1 MDPLSAAA
9 SVIACYQL
17 ASELGCQCLRY
28 ARGVRQAQK
37 DGDFVVTQIQMFQ
50 LSLHHLQGMLANEA
64 ANPNGGSRLKF
75 LHEIMNGTSSSLM
88 LCTRELEGIRAKLA
102 KAQSGGSLREVFHK
116 LSWPLKQ
123 EEIDRAINTLNSFAE
138 AIDRGLAIDSNEVV
152 REIDSTTKIINSMTK
167 QILISTESAEAQ
179 QKQREKLRKDEE
191 ERQKAAKLR
200 EDILTWLAHPDP
212 SEIHN
217 IASRA
222 RKSTETGRWFLDGS
236 PFQLFTETSQ
246 SVLWLHG
253 DSGCGKSI
261 LCSAIIDKLRV
272 LRSEKPS
279 LRLAYW
285 YFSVNDASRR
295 SLQSL
300 VRALFTQLCPAST
313 APPAL
318 IRLWGANREGRE
330 APQISESIQALV
342 QMLGETLVHEVSEN
356 VFIVIDALDESNE
369 TERTEVIDLLQ
380 RIISLN
386 TDIHVL
392 VTSRSSTVGVEQ
404 HLKDAVKLFNV
415 VMAHQQAD
423 EDILT
428 HITERLQNDE
438 DLKKWSSDLRKEI
451 EEALVTNAAGMFRW
465 VDCQLQA
472 IRRCRKTKELRKALK
487 SLPKDLRELYT
498 RELANVEDSAV
509 EDVRKILGWLTYPQ
523 RPYVCDVNRF
533 LLPTLSPHIIQ
544 TKNRRSGRNACCGSE
559 LRSS

>member
-17 ASELGCQCLRY
+17 ASEVGCQCLRY
-28 ARGVRQAQK
+28 VRGVRQAQK
-37 DGDFVVTQIQMFQ
+37 DGDFVVAQIQMFQ

-75 LHEIMNGTSSSLM
+75 LHDVMNGTSSSLM
-88 LCTRELEGIRAKLA
+88 LCSKELEGIQAKLA
-102 KAQSGGSLREVFHK
+102 KAQSSGGLREVFHK

-123 EEIDRAINTLNSFAE
+123 EEVDRAMTTLKSFAE
-138 AIDRGLAIDSNEVV
+138 VIDRGLTIDSNEVV
-152 REIDSTTKIINSMTK
+152 RGIDSTTKTINNTTK
-167 QILISTESAEAQ
+167 QILISTESAETQ

-191 ERQKAAKLR
+191 ERQKAEKLR
-200 EDILTWLAHPDP
+200 EDILDWLTHPDP

-217 IASRA
+217 VASRA
-222 RKSTETGRWFLDGS
+222 RKSTETGRWFLDGAL
-236 PFQLFTETSQ
+236 FQIFSETPR

-313 APPAL
+313 TPPAL
-318 IRLWGANREGRE
+318 IRLWDANRKGRE
-330 APQISESIQALV
+330 APQTSESIQALV
-342 QMLGETLVHEVSEN
+342 QMLGESLVHEVRPIF
-356 VFIVIDALDESNE
+356 FIVIDALDESNE
-369 TERTEVIDLLQ
+369 TERAEIIDLLH
-380 RIISLN
+380 RIVSLN

-392 VTSRSSTVGVEQ
+392 VTSRSNTVGVER
-404 HLKDAVKLFNV
+404 HLQDAVKFFNV

-438 DLKKWSSDLRKEI
+438 DLKKWSSDLRKKI
-451 EEALVTNAAGMFRW
+451 EEALATNAAGMFRW

-472 IRRCRKTKELRKALK
+472 IRRCRKPKELITALE
-487 SLPKDLRELYT
+487 SLPEDLRELYA
-498 RELANVEDSAV
+498 RELANVEASAV
-509 EDVRKILGWLTYPQ
+509 EDVRKLLGWLTYPQ
-523 RPYVCDVNRF
+523 RPYVHDVIRF
-533 LLPTLSPHIIQ
+533 LLLTLIPHLVQ
-544 TKNRRSGRNACCGSE
+544 TKNRRSSRNACCGSK

>member
-1 MDPLSAAA
+1 MDPLSATA

-17 ASELGCQCLRY
+17 ASEVGCQCLRY
-28 ARGVRQAQK
+28 VQGVRQAQK
-37 DGDFVVTQIQMFQ
+37 DGDFVIAQIQMFQ
-50 LSLHHLQGMLANEA
+50 LSLHRLQGMLANEA
-64 ANPNGGSRLKF
+64 VNSNGGSRVKF
-75 LHEIMNGTSSSLM
+75 LHEIMNGNSSSLV
-88 LCTRELEGIRAKLA
+88 LCSRELEGLRVKLV

-123 EEIDRAINTLNSFAE
+123 EEVDRAITLLNSFAE
-138 AIDRGLAIDSNEVV
+138 AIDRGLAIDNNEVV
-152 REIDSTTKIINSMTK
+152 RGIDSTTKTINSTTK

-179 QKQREKLRKDEE
+179 QKQREKLRQDEE

-200 EDILTWLAHPDP
+200 EDILDWLSYPDP
-212 SEIHN
+212 SKIHN

-222 RKSTETGRWFLDGS
+222 RTSTETGRWFLDGS
-236 PFQLFTETSQ
+236 SFRLFTETPQ

-272 LRSEKPS
+272 LRSERPS

-300 VRALFTQLCPAST
+300 VRALLTQLCPAST
-313 APPAL
+313 APTAL
-318 IRLWGANREGRE
+318 IRLWDANRKGRE
-330 APQISESIQALV
+330 APQTSESTQALV
-342 QMLGETLVHEVSEN
+342 QMLGESLVHEVRADF
-356 VFIVIDALDESNE
+356 FIVIDALDESNE
-369 TERTEVIDLLQ
+369 NERAEIIDLLQ
-380 RIISLN
+380 RIVSLN
-386 TDIHVL
+386 TDVHVL
-392 VTSRSSTVGVEQ
+392 VTSRSNTIGVEQ
-404 HLKDAVKLFNV
+404 RLKDAVKFFNV

-428 HITERLQNDE
+428 HVTERLQNDKY
-438 DLKKWSSDLRKEI
+438 LKKWSSDLRTEI

-472 IRRCRKTKELRKALK
+472 IRRCRKPKELRKALK

-498 RELANVEDSAV
+498 RELANIEESTV
-509 EDVRKILGWLTYPQ
+509 EDVRKLLGWLTYPQ
-523 RPYVCDVNRF
+523 RPYVHDILRYT
-533 LLPTLSPHIIQ
+533 LPTLSFHVI
-544 TKNRRSGRNACCGSE
+544 
-559 LRSS
+559 

>member
-1 MDPLSAAA
+1 MDPLSAVA

-17 ASELGCQCLRY
+17 ASEVGCLCLRY
-28 ARGVRQAQK
+28 VRGVREAQK
-37 DGDFVVTQIQMFQ
+37 DSDFVIAQIQMFQ

-75 LHEIMNGTSSSLM
+75 LREIMDGNSSALV
-88 LCTRELEGIRAKLA
+88 LCSRELEGIRAKLA

-123 EEIDRAINTLNSFAE
+123 EEVDRAITTLNSFAE
-138 AIDRGLAIDSNEVV
+138 AINRGLAIDSNEVV
-152 REIDSTTKIINSMTK
+152 RGIDSTTKTINSTTK

-179 QKQREKLRKDEE
+179 QKQREKLRKDKE
-191 ERQKAAKLR
+191 ERQKAENLR
-200 EDILTWLAHPDP
+200 EDILDWLAHPDP

-222 RKSTETGRWFLDGS
+222 RISTETGRWFLDGA
-236 PFQLFTETSQ
+236 PFQVFTETPR

-272 LRSEKPS
+272 LRSKKPS
-279 LRLAYW
+279 IRLAYW
-285 YFSVNDASRR
+285 YFSVNDTSRR

-300 VRALFTQLCPAST
+300 VRALITQLCPAST

-318 IRLWGANREGRE
+318 IRLWDANRKGRE
-330 APQISESIQALV
+330 APQTSESVQGLV
-342 QMLGETLVHEVSEN
+342 QMLGETLEHEVHSIF
-356 VFIVIDALDESNE
+356 FIVIDALDESYE
-369 TERTEVIDLLQ
+369 TERAEIIDLLQ
-380 RIISLN
+380 RIVSLN
-386 TDIHVL
+386 MDIHVL
-392 VTSRSSTVGVEQ
+392 VTSRSNTVGVEQ
-404 HLKDAVKLFNV
+404 RLHNAVKLFKV

-428 HITERLQNDE
+428 YITERLQNDE
-438 DLKKWSSDLRKEI
+438 DLKKWSSNLRKDI

-472 IRRCRKTKELRKALK
+472 IRRCRKPKELKKALT
-487 SLPKDLRELYT
+487 SLPKDLRELYA

-509 EDVRKILGWLTYPQ
+509 GDVRKLLGWLTYPQ
-523 RPYVCDVNRF
+523 RPYVHNIIRF
-533 LLPTLSPHIIQ
+533 LLPTLIPHVV
-544 TKNRRSGRNACCGSE
+544 
-559 LRSS
+559 

>member
-1 MDPLSAAA
+1 MDPLSVAA

-17 ASELGCQCLRY
+17 ASAVGCQCLRY
-28 ARGVRQAQK
+28 VRGVRQAQK
-37 DGDFVVTQIQMFQ
+37 DGDFVIAQIQMFQ

-75 LHEIMNGTSSSLM
+75 LHEIMDGNSSALV
-88 LCTRELEGIRAKLA
+88 LCSRELEGIRAKLA
-102 KAQSGGSLREVFHK
+102 KAQSGGGLREVFHK

-123 EEIDRAINTLNSFAE
+123 EEVDRAINTLNSFAE

-152 REIDSTTKIINSMTK
+152 RGIDSTTKTINSTTK

-179 QKQREKLRKDEE
+179 QKQREKLRQEEE
-191 ERQKAAKLR
+191 ERQKAEKLR
-200 EDILTWLAHPDP
+200 EDILDWLAHPDP

-222 RKSTETGRWFLDGS
+222 RKSAKTGRWFLDGAQ
-236 PFQLFTETSQ
+236 FQEFCETPR

-261 LCSAIIDKLRV
+261 LCSSIIDKLRV

-285 YFSVNDASRR
+285 YFSLNDASRR

-318 IRLWGANREGRE
+318 IRLWDANRTGRE

-342 QMLGETLVHEVSEN
+342 QMLGEPLVHEVRAN
-356 VFIVIDALDESNE
+356 YFIVIDALDESNE
-369 TERTEVIDLLQ
+369 AERAEIVDLLR
-380 RIISLN
+380 RIVSLD

-392 VTSRSSTVGVEQ
+392 VTSRPNTVGVEQ
-404 HLKDAVKLFNV
+404 RLQDAVKLFNV
-415 VMAHQQAD
+415 VMAHQQAN
-423 EDILT
+423 EDILS
-428 HITERLQNDE
+428 HVTERLQNDE
-438 DLKKWSSDLRKEI
+438 DLKKWSSDLQKEI
-451 EEALVTNAAGMFRW
+451 EEALATNAAGMFRW

-472 IRRCRKTKELRKALK
+472 IRRCRKPKELRKALT
-487 SLPKDLRELYT
+487 SLPKDLRELYV

-509 EDVRKILGWLTYPQ
+509 EDVRKLLGWLTYPQ
-523 RPYVCDVNRF
+523 RPYVHDVIPF
-533 LLPTLSPHIIQ
+533 PLPTLSSHVIQ
-544 TKNRRSGRNACCGSE
+544 TKNRRSSRNACCGSN